1 MAEHTTATNKKED
14 GMREGD
20 LIECCTS
27 DELVEMMYELAAQDI
42 DTDFVYEVNGEKG
55 YWLKVV
61 RVGEKKN

>member
-1 MAEHTTATNKKED
+1 
-14 GMREGD
+14 MREGD